1 MLTPNWAKLS
11 YVEVKL
17 DHVGSILRPN
27 EAKMSQNEAKLEQDE
42 AKN

>member
-1 MLTPNWAKLS
+1 MFGRAKLS
-11 YVEVKL
+11 YVEAKFG
-17 DHVGSILRPN
+17 HFGSMLRPS